1 MLRRCLIFA
10 AWAAGL
16 LALVACGSGLTPQI
30 HFPQHQHVGLTNWG
44 TDYIFGE
51 LEVVDGCLRLPYADP
66 SYSEYA
72 REGVL
77 IVWPAGFRLNRDAVP
92 VQVIN
97 GNGLIVARVGDSVRI
112 SGAWSKK
119 PRPDWRPV
127 ESVGTGT
134 ERDEVPDTE
143 TLARELPVECPG
155 PYWVVGDEVSAL
167 GFDEPLELSVPGS
180 TVYFPRQKTVRGPNA
195 HPDAITEG
203 RLILDGDCLR
213 LKDVSVP
220 PPYSVVVW
228 PAGFSPHAELGKV
241 EIRNGGGRTIARVGD
256 ELAIGGG
263 TGWPGVPS
271 SDGRCS
277 SGPAWTAAKIEN
289 VSVGSPD

>member
-1 MLRRCLIFA
+1 MSRHCLIFDVLVA
-10 AWAAGL
+10 GMLAW
-16 LALVACGSGLTPQI
+16 VACGSGSTPQI
-30 HFPQHQHVGLTNWG
+30 HFAQHQHPPTTNWG

-51 LEVVDGCLRLPYADP
+51 LMLIDGCLRLPYTDP

-92 VQVIN
+92 VQIIN
-97 GNGLIVARVGDSVRI
+97 GSGLIVARIGDSVRV
-112 SGAWSKK
+112 SGAWSKD
-119 PRPDWRPV
+119 PLPDWWPV
-127 ESVGTGT
+127 ESVGSGT
-134 ERDEVPDTE
+134 KRDEVPDTE

-155 PYWVVGDEVSAL
+155 PYWIVGDEVSAL
-167 GFDEPLELSVPGS
+167 GLDEPLELSVPGS

-228 PAGFSPHAELGKV
+228 PPGFSPHVELGKV
-241 EIRNGGGRTIARVGD
+241 EIRNGGGRTIAKVGD
-256 ELAIGGG
+256 ELVIGGG
-263 TGWPGVPS
+263 TGSRGVPS

-277 SGPAWTAAKIEN
+277 SGPAWTAAEIEN